1 MSAACSVLRARW
13 VGLLVSGCLGVA
25 GLFMGAL
32 AGAEPVAPDPEVARS
47 VVLSGES
54 ERLTLIRQRG
64 ALVVGVK
71 TDYPLFGGLNTRG
84 EPEGLEHDLAA
95 DLARRLGVRLTR
107 VSVTSANRLQRL
119 EEGSVDV
126 VIATLGDT
134 AERRRISTLIEPH
147 YYASGVTLFVRPES
161 PVREWADLRGQ
172 TVCATQGAYFN
183 REMARRYLLE
193 LQIYNL
199 PRDARLAVRDG
210 RCAGYLFDHTAIA
223 ADLRQPE
230 WAGYRAALPVV
241 LNAPWAI
248 AIARKERGSAFDRWL
263 GDTVADWH
271 RSGFLLEREQAWGLP
286 ASRFLQD
293 TRDLWARKQTDGSP
307 VCSRGVDGQWPAA
320 CRNPAFMSSADV
332 SGLMQ
337 WGLRLREATGIDLS
351 ILYDPEDRRAYA
363 SGLVMTLWL
372 TLACIA
378 GSLMMGLT
386 GAMLRESRWRV
397 VRGFA
402 AFTNVLGRMTPPLL
416 QIYLLLFG
424 IGALLAEQ
432 GLRLSPFWV
441 AVACLSFYTGAG
453 VMSALREAAL
463 VHRRIEPDYRIH
475 PHRLASILPL
485 ASGAVVAALVNV
497 AKATM
502 MASAVAVPELLSV
515 TTTIMAERG
524 NVGVM
529 MNTVLVLFLVFIM
542 VLVRLL
548 GVVERRLVQDKPR
561 RTSTT

>member
-1 MSAACSVLRARW
+1 MSAACGMVWARLA
-13 VGLLVSGCLGVA
+13 GLLMAGGLVFA
-25 GLFMGAL
+25 GLFMGAP
-32 AGAEPVAPDPEVARS
+32 AGAQWVAPASATAALPGD
-47 VVLSGES
+47 S
-54 ERLTLIRQRG
+54 ERLALIQRRG
-64 ALVVGVK
+64 SLVVGVK
-71 TDYPLFGGLNTRG
+71 TDYPLFGGLNAQG

-134 AERRRISTLIEPH
+134 AERRRIATLIEPH
-147 YYASGVTLFVRPES
+147 YYASGVTLFVRPDS
-161 PVREWADLRGQ
+161 PVREWSDLRGQ

-183 REMARRYLLE
+183 REMARRYLLD

-230 WAGYRAALPVV
+230 WAGYRAPLPVV

-248 AIARKERGSAFDRWL
+248 AISRKERGSAFDRWL

-271 RSGFLLEREQAWGLP
+271 RSGFLLERERAWGLP
-286 ASRFLQD
+286 ASRFLKD
-293 TRDLWARKQTDGSP
+293 TRELWSRQQADGTP
-307 VCSRGVDGQWPAA
+307 MCLRGIDGQWPAA
-320 CRNPAFMSSADV
+320 CRNPAFVSSAEV

-337 WGLRLREATGIDLS
+337 WGLRLRETTGIDLS
-351 ILYDPEDRRAYA
+351 IVYDPEDRRAFG
-363 SGLVMTLWL
+363 SGLMMTLGL

-378 GSLMMGLT
+378 GSLLVGLA
-386 GAMLRESRWRV
+386 GAMLREARWSL
-397 VRGFA
+397 VRAFA
-402 AFTNVLGRMTPPLL
+402 AFSNVLGRMTPPLL

-424 IGALLAEQ
+424 IGALLAEY

-463 VHRRIEPDYRIH
+463 VHRQTDPDYRIH
-475 PHRLASILPL
+475 PRRLASIVPL
-485 ASGAVVAALVNV
+485 ASGAVVAALINV

-529 MNTVLVLFLVFIM
+529 MNIVLVLFLLLIM
-542 VLVRLL
+542 ALVRLL
-548 GVVERRLVQDKPR
+548 GLIEQRLVQGAPR
-561 RTSTT
+561 RKSVV